1 MVNPRDRAEA
11 EDMLR
16 IPPAHA
22 QDLKGNLKDMI
33 QTEIQRLQI
42 LYQNI
47 DSLLQEGKER
57 PAQSSSHSALR
68 DPPAASSERQTLQVC
83 HSGAG
88 FASDNTGRS

>member
-1 MVNPRDRAEA
+1 MINPRDRPEA

-16 IPPAHA
+16 GPPAHS

-47 DSLLQEGKER
+47 DSLLQEGKG
-57 PAQSSSHSALR
+57 PSAHSALR
-68 DPPAASSERQTLQVC
+68 DPPAASSDRQTLQVC